1 MVSSDVWK
9 SPDPNLF
16 AKLDIRKD
24 SAFKG
29 YQPLLSSNNDPE
41 NMGDM
46 HEGFEIGWEELDV
59 GSEDPKR
66 ASDGVMAGANVWPD
80 EPQSFRAAALQY

>member
-1 MVSSDVWK
+1 
-9 SPDPNLF
+9 
-16 AKLDIRKD
+16 
-24 SAFKG
+24 
-29 YQPLLSSNNDPE
+29 
-41 NMGDM
+41 MGDM

-66 ASDGVMAGANVWPD
+66 VSDGVMAGANVWPD